1 MLARMAGLRLG
12 GDIDEARAEL
22 ERAYSLLL
30 GSQGALLRQVDATT
44 AARLLGSRDRI
55 GAFADLLDEE
65 AEQEADERRRAVLR
79 GRVRELRIEA
89 ERPDPEDPDSREGP

>member
-30 GSQGALLRQVDATT
+30 GSQGALLRQVDSAT

-55 GAFADLLDEE
+55 AAFADLLDEE
-65 AEQEADERRRAVLR
+65 AEQEVDEARRAALR
-79 GRVRELRIEA
+79 GRVRELRIA
-89 ERPDPEDPDSREGP
+89 SERERVRGDRERRND